1 MYRGGLCFITDRTFT
16 GLSPVEQVAAV
27 LAAGVTFI
35 QYRDKDR
42 TRREI
47 YEQAVVLRD
56 LTRRAGATL
65 IINDH
70 ADIALAVEA
79 DGVHLGQDDLP
90 LKDAR
95 MIMGSRIVGISTHS
109 LKEAKAAE
117 EGGADY
123 IGFGPMFPTRTKDAG
138 PPQGVDNLRMIK
150 HNVNVPVVAIGGI
163 TLGNAETVLAAGA
176 DCLAVATGICDGDLA
191 LNARSFVG
199 LLQSLHRR
207 KNA

>member
-16 GLSPVEQVAAV
+16 GHSPSGMVAAA

-35 QYRDKDR
+35 QYRDKGR
-42 TRREI
+42 TRREV
-47 YEQAVVLRD
+47 YDQAVVLRD

-70 ADIALAVEA
+70 ADIALAVDA

-95 MIMGSRIVGISTHS
+95 LIMGDRIVGISTHS
-109 LKEAKAAE
+109 LAEAKAAE

-123 IGFGPMFPTRTKDAG
+123 IGFGPIFPTRTKDAG
-138 PPQGVDNLRMIK
+138 PSQGVDNLRMIK
-150 HNVNVPVVAIGGI
+150 HNVRIPVVAIGGI
-163 TLGNAETVLAAGA
+163 TIANAETVMSAGA
-176 DCLAVATGICDGDLA
+176 DCLAVATGICDGDIA